1 MTRENEFDIYHICMA
16 DGTIIQIL
24 LFLEMLK
31 FSENKFLEEQIFVKQ
46 NEESFEI
53 FEKYFIFEIQS
64 WKLINYFTDMC

>member
-1 MTRENEFDIYHICMA
+1 MA

>member
-1 MTRENEFDIYHICMA
+1 MA

-31 FSENKFLEEQIFVKQ
+31 FSEKKFLEEQIFVKQ

-53 FEKYFIFEIQS
+53 FEKYFIFEIES
-64 WKLINYFTDMC
+64 WKLINYFTDLC

>member
-1 MTRENEFDIYHICMA
+1 VTRENEFDLYHICKA

-31 FSENKFLEEQIFVKQ
+31 FSQIFFLKEQIFVKQ

-53 FEKYFIFEIQS
+53 FEKYFFCEMES
-64 WKLINYFTDMC
+64 

>member
-1 MTRENEFDIYHICMA
+1 VTREKEFDIYHICMA